1 MVDLSV
7 WEQAARAARD
17 ADILS
22 VAVGAL
28 AVGVALIAA
37 GLIRRG
43 RTAVACAALV
53 AAAVLAL
60 GAHGLALGAH
70 GLAGERAPRALSDEV
85 GHVWGVSRV
94 SCDTGVS
101 YGLPDDGSY
110 PCSWT
115 KDGKTVKGTL
125 RTKGSKAGLYVGGK
139 ALKPVRDA

>member
-22 VAVGAL
+22 VAAGAL
-28 AVGVALIAA
+28 AVGVAFIAA

-53 AAAVLAL
+53 AAAVLAV
-60 GAHGLALGAH
+60 GARGLS
-70 GLAGERAPRALSDEV
+70 GEQESRTLDAEV
-85 GHVWGVSRV
+85 GYVWGVSQT

-101 YGLPDDGSY
+101 YGLPSDGSY

-115 KDGKTVKGTL
+115 KNGKTVKGTL
-125 RTKGSKAGLYVGGK
+125 RIKGSKAELLVDGK
-139 ALKPVRDA
+139 ALKPARDV

>member
-1 MVDLSV
+1 MVDLSI

-22 VAVGAL
+22 VAAGAL
-28 AVGVALIAA
+28 AVGIALIAA

-53 AAAVLAL
+53 AAAVLAV
-60 GAHGLALGAH
+60 GAH
-70 GLAGERAPRALSDEV
+70 GLAGAQAPRTLSAEI

-94 SCDTGVS
+94 SCDTGFS

-125 RTKGSKAGLYVGGK
+125 RIKGSKAGLYVDGK
-139 ALKPVRDA
+139 TLKPARDA